1 MVTSMDLNGFSKGIS
16 LRPATSSDKYFINTL
31 YRSTR
36 DDLRLIDGN
45 EDFVE
50 TLIEQQCH
58 AQAVG
63 YGEMFP
69 HAFYF
74 IIEKQQQPI
83 GRVTLDFSNEVVHVV
98 DIAFIP
104 EARNKGYGESV
115 LKALQLAAGKSR
127 SPLILSVHQ
136 SNWAAKKLY
145 KKLGFI
151 VEGFYPPYERMA
163 WYPSGKEMTA

>member
-1 MVTSMDLNGFSKGIS
+1 MVNSMDLNGLARGIS

-36 DDLRLIDGN
+36 DDLRLIDGD

-50 TLIEQQCH
+50 TLIEQQCY
-58 AQAVG
+58 AQTLG
-63 YGEMFP
+63 YENMFP

-74 IIEKQQQPI
+74 IVEKQQQSI
-83 GRVTLDFSNEVVHVV
+83 GRVTLDFSNDTVHLI

-115 LKALQLAAGKSR
+115 LRALQLAAAKSC
-127 SPLILSVHQ
+127 SSLILSVHQ
-136 SNWAAKKLY
+136 ANWTAKKLY
-145 KKLGFI
+145 KKLGFNI
-151 VEGFYPPYERMA
+151 DGSYPPYERMV
-163 WYPSGKEMTA
+163 WFPTTKEMMA